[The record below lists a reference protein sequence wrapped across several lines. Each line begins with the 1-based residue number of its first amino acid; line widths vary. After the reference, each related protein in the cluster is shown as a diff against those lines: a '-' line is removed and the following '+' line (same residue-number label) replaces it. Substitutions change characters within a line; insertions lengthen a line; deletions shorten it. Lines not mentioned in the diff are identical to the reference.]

1 LTAARPLAVIVLAA
15 GQGTRMKSPLPKVLH
30 PIAGRTMLGHVL
42 ATARAL
48 DPARLVVVTRPD
60 ADEIGKAAAPA
71 ETAIQRE
78 QRGTGHAVLAA
89 AEALKGFTG
98 DVLVFSA
105 DTPLLTVE
113 TLRRVLAA
121 RDAGASVVVLGFTP
135 PDPGP
140 YGRLVLDAAGALIR
154 NVEAKDATPEEAAI
168 RFCNSGVMAAD
179 AETLFRLLPLVGS
192 NNAKNEIYLTDVIAL
207 SVGEGLKAAAVAGE
221 ADEVLGVNSQAELA
235 VAESAFQVRAR
246 HFHMTAGVTLSDPAT
261 IYFSADTEIGPGTHV
276 GQNVVFGPGVRIAS
290 GVTVKPFCHLEGVT
304 IARGAIVG
312 PFARLR
318 PGAVLGEDTHVGN
331 FCEIKE
337 ATLGKGTKVNHLS
350 YIGDATLGAGVN
362 IGAGT
367 ITCNYDGFFKYR
379 TTIEDGVFIGSNASL
394 VAPVTVGRNA
404 NTAAGSVISRDV
416 APDALAIT
424 RPPQTEKPGWAA
436 RFRAMMKA
444 RKEKKD

>member
-1 LTAARPLAVIVLAA
+1 
-15 GQGTRMKSPLPKVLH
+15 MKSPLPKVLH
-30 PIAGRTMLGHVL
+30 PVAGRTMLGHVL
-42 ATARAL
+42 STARAL
-48 DPARLVVVTRPD
+48 SPARLVVVTRPD
-60 ADEIGKAAAPA
+60 AEEIGKAAAPA
-71 ETAIQRE
+71 DIALQHE

-89 AEALKGFTG
+89 ADALKDFTG
-98 DVLVFSA
+98 DVLVLYA

-121 RDAGASVVVLGFTP
+121 RDKAAVAVLGFTP
-135 PDPGP
+135 ADPGP
-140 YGRLVLDAAGALIR
+140 YGRLVTDETGALRAI
-154 NVEAKDATPEEAAI
+154 VEAKDASPEQRAI
-168 RFCNSGVMAAD
+168 GFCNSGVMAAD
-179 AETLFRLLPLVGS
+179 AETLFRLLPKVGS
-192 NNAKNEIYLTDVIAL
+192 NNAKNEIYLTDLVAL
-207 SVGEGLKAAAVAGE
+207 AVAENLKAAAVEGDAG
-221 ADEVLGVNSQAELA
+221 EVLGVNSQAELSQ
-235 VAESAFQVRAR
+235 AEAAFQTRAR
-246 HFHMTAGVTLSDPAT
+246 HAHMTAGVTLADPSTA
-261 IYFSADTEIGPGTHV
+261 YFAADTEIGPGTWV
-276 GQNVVFGPGVRIAS
+276 GQNVVFGPGVKIAGS
-290 GVTVKPFCHLEGVT
+290 VTIKPFSHLEGVR

-350 YIGDATLGAGVN
+350 YIGDASLGAGVN

-379 TTIEDGVFIGSNASL
+379 TTIEDGVFVGSNASL
-394 VAPVTVGRNA
+394 VAPVTIGRNA
-404 NTAAGSVISRDV
+404 NTAAGSVIARDV

-424 RPPQTEKPGWAA
+424 RPAQVEKPGWAA

>member
-1 LTAARPLAVIVLAA
+1 MTDFRPLAVVILAA

-30 PIAGRTMLGHVL
+30 PVAGRSMLGHVL
-42 ATARAL
+42 AAARAL
-48 DPARLVVVTRPD
+48 APARLVVVTRPD
-60 ADEIGKAAAPA
+60 AEDIAKAAAPA
-71 ETAIQRE
+71 DIAVQHE

-89 AEALKGFTG
+89 ADALKGFTG
-98 DVLVFSA
+98 DVLILYA

-121 RDAGASVVVLGFTP
+121 RDTASVAVLGFTP
-135 PDPGP
+135 ADPGP
-140 YGRLVLDAAGALIR
+140 YGRLVTGDDGSLTAII
-154 NVEAKDATPEEAAI
+154 EAKDATPDQAAI
-168 RFCNSGVMAAD
+168 GFCNSGVMAAD
-179 AETLFRLLPLVGS
+179 AETLFRLLPRVGS

-207 SVGEGLKAAAVAGE
+207 AVSENLKAAAVEGA

-235 VAESAFQVRAR
+235 EAEAAFQSRAR
-246 HFHMTAGVTLSDPAT
+246 LAHMTAGVTLADPST
-261 IYFSADTEIGPGTHV
+261 TYFAADTEIGPGTWV
-276 GQNVVFGPGVRIAS
+276 GQNVVFGPGVKIAG
-290 GVTVKPFCHLEGVT
+290 GVTVKPFSHLEGVT
-304 IARGAIVG
+304 IAKGAIVG

-350 YIGDATLGAGVN
+350 YIGDASLGAGVN

-394 VAPVTVGRNA
+394 VAPVTIGRNA
-404 NTAAGSVISRDV
+404 NTAAGSVITKDV
-416 APDALAIT
+416 APDALGIT
-424 RPPQTEKPGWAA
+424 RAPQVEKPGWAA

>member
-1 LTAARPLAVIVLAA
+1 
-15 GQGTRMKSPLPKVLH
+15 MKSPLPKVLH
-30 PIAGRTMLGHVL
+30 PVAGRTMLGHVL
-42 ATARAL
+42 AAARAL
-48 DPARLVVVTRPD
+48 EPARLVVVTRPD
-60 ADEIGKAAAPA
+60 AEAISRAAAPA
-71 ETAIQRE
+71 DTAVQHQ

-89 AEALKGFTG
+89 ADALKGFSG
-98 DVLVFSA
+98 DVLILYA

-121 RDAGASVVVLGFTP
+121 RETGASVAVLGFHP
-135 PDPGP
+135 ADPGP
-140 YGRLVLDAAGALIR
+140 YGRLVTAEDGSLTGI
-154 NVEAKDATPEEAAI
+154 VEAKDATPDEAAI
-168 RFCNSGVMAAD
+168 GFCNSGVMAAD
-179 AETLFRLLPLVGS
+179 AETLFRLLPKVGS

-207 SVGEGLKAAAVAGE
+207 AVGEGLRAAAVAGE
-221 ADEVLGVNSQAELA
+221 AGEVLGVNSQAELA
-235 VAESAFQVRAR
+235 EAEAAFQARAR
-246 HFHMTAGVTLSDPAT
+246 LAHMSAGVTLSDPST
-261 IYFSADTEIGPGTHV
+261 TYFAADTEIGPGTTI
-276 GQNVVFGPGVRIAS
+276 GQNVVFGPGVKIAE
-290 GVTVKPFCHLEGVT
+290 GVTIKPFSHLEGVR
-304 IARGAIVG
+304 IARGAVVG

-404 NTAAGSVISRDV
+404 NTAAGSVISKDV

-424 RPPQTEKPGWAA
+424 RPLQLEKAGWAA